1 METWVDVFNGFY
13 EVSDR
18 GNIRRAKPGI
28 STFVGRP
35 VTPMASGSGY
45 KQVQLSDG
53 ISSKKYYVHAL
64 VMLAFVGPRAKGIVI
79 NHKDLDKSNNS
90 LDNLEY
96 VTQKQNCAHS
106 FIAQGRKRGPRKPK
120 SPPKGKQS
128 GDTHWSKRM
137 PERIARGAKMPHSKI
152 TAEMV
157 ASARS
162 RVALGETQSSIAKE
176 YGISVAQMS
185 RIIRG
190 TRWTYV

>member
-1 METWVDVFNGFY
+1 METWVEVFNGFY
-13 EVSDR
+13 EVSNM
-18 GNIRRAKPGI
+18 GNIRRARPGI

-35 VTPMASGSGY
+35 VTPMASGAGY

-53 ISSKKYYVHAL
+53 VSSKRMYVHAI
-64 VMLAFVGPRAKGIVI
+64 VMTAFVGPREKGMVV
-79 NHKDLDKSNNS
+79 NHKDLDKGNNR

-106 FIAQGRKRGPRKPK
+106 FMAQGRKRGPRKPK
-120 SPPKGKQS
+120 SPPKGKQA
-128 GDTHWSKRM
+128 GDAHWSKRM

-176 YGISVAQMS
+176 YGICVAQMS

-190 TRWTYV
+190 TRWAHV